1 MNLNEYQKQA
11 MRTAIF
17 SERDGYIYTALGL
30 AGEAGEIANKVKK
43 FVRDGYTPEELP
55 YKINDLRAELGDVLW
70 YVAVMAQVLETDLQ
84 TIAKANLK
92 KLQSRKERGKLSG
105 DGDNR

>member
-43 FVRDGYTPEELP
+43 FVRDGYTPEELL

-70 YVAVMAQVLETDLQ
+70 YVAAMAQVLETDLQ
-84 TIAKANLK
+84 TIAEANLK

>member
-1 MNLNEYQKQA
+1 MNLNEYQKRA

-17 SERDGYIYTALGL
+17 PKQDGYIYTALGL
-30 AGEAGEIANKVKK
+30 VGESGEIANKVKK
-43 FVRDGYTPEELP
+43 FVRDGYTVEELP
-55 YKINDLRAELGDVLW
+55 DKINDLRAELGDVLW
-70 YVAVMAQVLETDLQ
+70 YVAAMAEVLETNLQ
-84 TIAKANLK
+84 TIAEANLE

>member
-1 MNLNEYQKQA
+1 MKLNEYQKQA
-11 MRTAIF
+11 MSTAIF
-17 SERDGYIYTALGL
+17 SSSDGYTYTALGL

-55 YKINDLRAELGDVLW
+55 VKIGDLRAELGDVLW
-70 YVAVMAQVLETDLQ
+70 YVAAMAEVLETDLQ
-84 TIAKANLK
+84 TIAEDNLK